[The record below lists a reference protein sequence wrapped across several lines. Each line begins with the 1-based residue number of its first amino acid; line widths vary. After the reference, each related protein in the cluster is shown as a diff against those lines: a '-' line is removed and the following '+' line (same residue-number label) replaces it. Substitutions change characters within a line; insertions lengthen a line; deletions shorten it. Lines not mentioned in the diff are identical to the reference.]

1 MIKWE
6 KETKTRTCVNE
17 RKRKARKSIN
27 LEENRQEKMLIMYR
41 KVTRNKR
48 HDKTQ
53 INKITYTKC
62 N

>member
-6 KETKTRTCVNE
+6 KETKMRTCGNE
-17 RKRKARKSIN
+17 RKRKASKSIN

-53 INKITYTKC
+53 INKITYTKY